1 MHARVVLGVGK
12 GILFREVSSIQ
23 RCPYIEWYIS
33 LSLSVCSVQSA
44 QDTWQANLAQLERQ
58 YSITNPLLLAKS
70 AAVLL
75 VVILLFFLADV
86 LPSIHLGLGQWAEL
100 RRVGGVS
107 LVGWVELIMS
117 VSTTNRQSL
126 WVELRP
132 IGGGVCDNYLSHTG
146 WIAVFGAVVL
156 LVLSDIQDL
165 EPILHKIEWST
176 LLFFAGLFVLME
188 VM

>member
-23 RCPYIEWYIS
+23 RCPY
-33 LSLSVCSVQSA
+33 SLSVCSVQSA

-58 YSITNPLLLAKS
+58 YCITNPLLLAKS

-86 LPSIHLGLGQWAEL
+86 LPSIHLELGQWAEL

-107 LVGWVELIMS
+107 LVGWVELLMS

-126 WVELRP
+126 WVELA
-132 IGGGVCDNYLSHTG
+132 IFVGGATTNRG
-146 WIAVFGAVVL
+146 WSL
-156 LVLSDIQDL
+156 
-165 EPILHKIEWST
+165 
-176 LLFFAGLFVLME
+176 
-188 VM
+188 